1 MSELTLVI
9 GNKNYSSWSLRPWLV
24 LKQFGLP
31 FKEIRIPLR
40 QPQTMPTLLQH
51 SAAGKVPVLHDGE
64 TTVWDSLAICEYL
77 AERFPEAGL
86 WPNALT
92 ARAHARSVCAEMH
105 SSFTALREHMTMN
118 ARGSFPGCGLT
129 PEVAAD
135 IQRIQAIWR
144 ECRNVYGK
152 SGPYLYGAFSIAD
165 AFYAPVVLRFN
176 TYAPQLDDNALAY
189 CKTVLALPAL
199 QAWIDD
205 ARLERETLDVYEM
218 YR

>member
-31 FKEIRIPLR
+31 FAEIRIALR
-40 QPQTMPTLLQH
+40 KPETMPALLKH

-64 TTVWDSLAICEYL
+64 ITIWDSLAICEYL
-77 AERFPEAGL
+77 HERFPDAGL
-86 WPNALT
+86 WPAANV
-92 ARAHARSVCAEMH
+92 ARTHARSVCAEMH
-105 SSFTALREHMTMN
+105 SSFSALREHMTMN

-129 PEVAAD
+129 PQVAED
-135 IQRIQAIWR
+135 IARILAIWR
-144 ECRNVYGK
+144 ECRADFGGDGPFLYGK
-152 SGPYLYGAFSIAD
+152 FSIAD

-176 TYAPQLDDNALAY
+176 TYAPQLDTNALAY
-189 CKTVLALPAL
+189 CQTMLALPAL
-199 QAWIDD
+199 QSWIAD
-205 ARLERETLDVYEM
+205 ARTEPETIDVYEM